1 MYTQS
6 NFKNYLFIDIET
18 ASQFRSLDELQSENP
33 RLAEQWVK
41 KAENVRRFEHGMEG
55 FSDEELYEK
64 TAAWF
69 PEFGKVIVIS
79 IGQVKFDEYGT
90 PLTANI
96 RSFYGDDEKAFLEEF
111 NGVAQAVFNKNP
123 NVKLIGHNIKQFDM
137 PWLVR
142 RSLINRLKVPS
153 QFHFQKQK
161 PWENCLEDT
170 YEIWKFGGR
179 SGASLDAIC
188 TVMGVPSP
196 KEKMNND
203 EVSDNYWEGKLETI
217 KEYCEDDVKATM
229 NVMLSLSGLDY
240 LS

>member
-1 MYTQS
+1 MYTQKD
-6 NFKNYLFIDIET
+6 FKNYLFIDIET
-18 ASQFRSLDELQSENP
+18 ASQFRDLDELQSQNP

-41 KAENVRRFEHGMEG
+41 KAENVRRFEHGMDNY
-55 FSDEELYEK
+55 SDEELYQK

-69 PEFGKVIVIS
+69 PEFGKVICIS
-79 IGQVKFDEYGT
+79 IGQIKFDDIGMPQMPNT
-90 PLTANI
+90 
-96 RSFYGDDEKAFLEEF
+96 RSFYGDEEADLLTEF
-111 NGVAQAVFNKNP
+111 NGVMQAVFNKNP
-123 NVKLIGHNIKQFDM
+123 SVKLIGHNIKQFDM

-142 RSLINRLKVPS
+142 RSLINKVKVPT

-203 EVSDNYWEGKLETI
+203 QVSDNYWAGMIETI

-229 NVMLSLSGLDY
+229 NVMLSLSDLPY
-240 LS
+240 L

>member
-6 NFKNYLFIDIET
+6 DFKNYLFIDIET
-18 ASQFRSLDELQSENP
+18 ASQYRDLDELQSNNP
-33 RLAEQWVK
+33 KLAEAWVK
-41 KAENVRRFEHGMEG
+41 KADNVRRFEYGMEG

-79 IGQVKFDEYGT
+79 IGQIKFDEIGL
-90 PLTANI
+90 PQMANI
-96 RSFYGDDEKAFLEEF
+96 RSFYGDDELEILKEF
-111 NGVAQAVFNKNP
+111 NGVMQAVFNKNP
-123 NVKLIGHNIKQFDM
+123 AVKLIGHNIKQFDM

-142 RSLINRLKVPS
+142 RSLINRVKIPS

-188 TVMGVPSP
+188 TVMDIPSP
-196 KEKMNND
+196 KEKMNSD
-203 EVSDNYWEGKLETI
+203 EVSDNYWANKLETI
-217 KEYCEDDVKATM
+217 KDYCEDDVKATM
-229 NVMLSLSGLDY
+229 NVMLSIADLPY
-240 LS
+240 L

>member
-1 MYTQS
+1 MYNQS
-6 NFKNYLFIDIET
+6 DFKNYLFIDIET
-18 ASQFRSLDELQSENP
+18 ASQHRSLDELQAQNP

-41 KAENVRRFEHGMEG
+41 KADNVRRFEYGMEG

-79 IGQVKFDEYGT
+79 IGQIKFDEIGL
-90 PLTANI
+90 PQMANI
-96 RSFYGDDEKAFLEEF
+96 RSFYGDDELELLKEF
-111 NGVAQAVFNKNP
+111 NGVMQAVFNKNSS
-123 NVKLIGHNIKQFDM
+123 VKMIGHNIKQFDM

-142 RSLINRLKVPS
+142 RSLINKVKVPS

-188 TVMGVPSP
+188 TVMNIPSP

-203 EVSDNYWEGKLETI
+203 EVSDNYWANKLETI
-217 KEYCEDDVKATM
+217 KDYCEDDVKATM
-229 NVMLSLSGLDY
+229 NVMLSLTDLPY
-240 LS
+240 L

>member
-1 MYTQS
+1 MYNQS
-6 NFKNYLFIDIET
+6 DFKNYLFIDIET
-18 ASQFRSLDELQSENP
+18 ASQYRNLDELQAQNP

-41 KAENVRRFEHGMEG
+41 KADNVRRFEYGMEG

-79 IGQVKFDEYGT
+79 IGQIKFDEIGL
-90 PLTANI
+90 PQMANI
-96 RSFYGDDEKAFLEEF
+96 RSFYGDDELELLKEF
-111 NGVAQAVFNKNP
+111 NGVMQAVFNKNSS
-123 NVKLIGHNIKQFDM
+123 VKMIGHNIKQFDM

-142 RSLINRLKVPS
+142 RSLINKVKVPS

-188 TVMGVPSP
+188 TVMNIPSP

-203 EVSDNYWEGKLETI
+203 EVSDNYWANKLETI
-217 KEYCEDDVKATM
+217 KDYCEDDVKATM
-229 NVMLSLSGLDY
+229 NVMLSLADLPY
-240 LS
+240 L